1 MTLEQRN
8 AQKLNNLLNMA
19 NINVKNRDIY
29 FFLKCNAKIIFNKVI
44 LSPKDSEIISGH
56 ISAFTAE
63 LSSSKWDL
71 KQFDPKKYKKFLDDL
86 FSKIDFRKVDNN
98 FMYKCRDLL
107 EISPIKDD
115 LYKKQMNF
123 FDKKLP
129 KIGGNTISENNNMTP
144 KTLINTAKF
153 VNNIK
158 KNNQTNI
165 QNQPVNPFA
174 DINIGNA
181 NINNNIN
188 KQNQPVNPFAGMN
201 LGSNATTIIDNNI
214 NKQNQPQNPF
224 ADINLGSNTNIIT
237 NNTTK
242 QNQPVNPFEGMTN
255 NNLNNNNNLTT
266 IQNQPVNNLQ
276 GMNQNIINI
285 NQVNDTNNSM
295 PVNPFANMSDSSNP
309 FTMNFESPANNIN
322 NINNQNEILHTV
334 PKNELNNMN
343 NNNNMEPNHYKPKQ
357 IPDFLKDKIIKELNI
372 ISGEIV
378 KGEIENCRIH
388 SVEALLYFKQI
399 FPD

>member
-1 MTLEQRN
+1 MTWEQRN

-29 FFLKCNAKIIFNKVI
+29 FFLKYNAKIIFNKVI

-129 KIGGNTISENNNMTP
+129 KIGGNTSSENNNMTP
-144 KTLINTAKF
+144 TTLINTAKF

-158 KNNQTNI
+158 KNNQTNV

-174 DINIGNA
+174 DINIGNT
-181 NINNNIN
+181 NTNNNIN
-188 KQNQPVNPFAGMN
+188 KPNQIVNPFAGMN
-201 LGSNATTIIDNNI
+201 LGSNTTTIIGDNT
-214 NKQNQPQNPF
+214 NKQNLP
-224 ADINLGSNTNIIT
+224 L
-237 NNTTK
+237 
-242 QNQPVNPFEGMTN
+242 NPFEGMS
-255 NNLNNNNNLTT
+255 NNNNLAT
-266 IQNQPVNNLQ
+266 IQNQPVNNHQ
-276 GMNQNIINI
+276 GMTQNIINI
-285 NQVNDTNNSM
+285 NQINGTNNSM
-295 PVNPFANMSDSSNP
+295 PVNPFANMTESSNP
-309 FTMNFESPANNIN
+309 FAMNFESPANNIN
-322 NINNQNEILHTV
+322 NINNQKELLHTV
-334 PKNELNNMN
+334 PQTEFNNMN
-343 NNNNMEPNHYKPKQ
+343 NNTNIEPNHYKPKQ

-372 ISGEIV
+372 ISGDIV